1 MAYSTYSDVQ
11 NEFKNINFTDGLIT
25 SAKVTE
31 FISQADAYIDGRIGL
46 IYDTPV
52 TGTKSLSIL
61 KEISIGL
68 VAQRISYILETK
80 SITPKGDQ
88 YIPKNLIEQAEK
100 RLDMIENRRLLLSD
114 ANERS
119 TQAGVASYSSSNDV
133 ERTFKQG
140 TDQW

>member
-114 ANERS
+114 ASERS